1 MSRFLTDIREQQKY
15 EKRIQTSWD
24 NTVYDQH
31 HEIKFENPV
40 KIKKTFLLSK
50 AFLSFF
56 KKNIFL
62 FLEKYFFHFSKTSV
76 ASSFSR
82 LRQILKNIDM
92 PWQNPRHLTTAD
104 ANFEHCS
111 CKQDLMNLENCLNL
125 WSQR

>member
-40 KIKKTFLLSK
+40 KIKKAFLLSK

-56 KKNIFL
+56 KKKHFFIFGKVL
-62 FLEKYFFHFSKTSV
+62 FSV
-76 ASSFSR
+76 F
-82 LRQILKNIDM
+82 
-92 PWQNPRHLTTAD
+92 
-104 ANFEHCS
+104 
-111 CKQDLMNLENCLNL
+111 
-125 WSQR
+125 